1 MQMKNYLKKKE
12 VFFGVILLVFV
23 STTAY
28 KNDYFEI
35 AKQLDIF
42 TTLFKEVNMNYV
54 DKTNP
59 ADLMQES
66 ISQMLKELDPYTTY
80 MNEQD
85 IEKARIYQS
94 GAYVG
99 IGATI
104 NTSKNKLVIA
114 EVYKDLPAD
123 KVGLKAGDEIIKI
136 DGVEVSSLQESA
148 TQFLNGKKN
157 TTVALTYL
165 RNGKN
170 TEVVVAR
177 ADVKPKAV
185 PVYKLLT
192 SGIGYIALDRFS
204 KTAAKEVENALK
216 LMLIDE
222 AKGIILDL
230 RNNPGGL
237 LHEAVKIVNLFVP
250 KGQLVVS
257 TKSNIETYNQTFE
270 TQKQPLSLEI
280 PLVVLINQN
289 SASASE
295 IVAGAL
301 QDLDRAVII
310 GKRSFGKGLVQKP
323 MPLPYGSQ
331 LKVTISRYYTP
342 SGRCIQALDYR
353 NKGEDG
359 MAVRIGE
366 KQYSTFKTKNGRTV
380 YDGGGVNPDIVV
392 GAQNPNKFIE
402 VLLNSPLIFDY
413 SNQYYDNNSVEKIEG
428 FSLDKKDFIYFKKMS
443 GEEKYSAISEFQKAI
458 DQLKKTLDE
467 EGFGTMEYDFE
478 DLKRAAQISKLK
490 LIDTFEE
497 DIIAVLEGEI
507 IKRYFY
513 REGMY
518 THFMGKNKEV
528 FKAQEI
534 LNDTQAYQNILK

>member
-1 MQMKNYLKKKE
+1 MNFSLKKR
-12 VFFGVILLVFV
+12 GVLLGIIALVFI

-54 DKTNP
+54 DETNP

-66 ISQMLKELDPYTTY
+66 VNQMLKELDPYTTY

-85 IEKARIYQS
+85 VERARMYQS

-104 NTSKNKLVIA
+104 NTSENKLVVV

-123 KVGLKAGDEIIKI
+123 KGGLKSGDEIIKI
-136 DGVEVSSLQESA
+136 DGLAVSDLKESA

-157 TTVALTYL
+157 TKVSLTFL
-165 RNGKN
+165 RDDKA
-170 TEVVVAR
+170 TEIVVSR
-177 ADVKPKAV
+177 GDVKPKSV
-185 PVYKLLT
+185 PVSKLL
-192 SGIGYIALDRFS
+192 SNGIGYIALDRFT
-204 KTAAKEVENALK
+204 KTASKEVEGALK

-222 AKGIILDL
+222 AKGVVLDL

-257 TKSNIETYNQTFE
+257 TKSNVETYNQTFE

-301 QDLDRAVII
+301 QDLDRAVIV
-310 GKRSFGKGLVQKP
+310 GKRSFGKGLVQRPK
-323 MPLPYGSQ
+323 PLPYGSQ

-353 NKGEDG
+353 NRKKDG
-359 MAVRIGE
+359 SAVRYD
-366 KQYSTFKTKNGRTV
+366 KNQYTAFKTTNGRTV
-380 YDGGGVNPDIVV
+380 YDGGGIEPDIIV
-392 GAQNPNKFIE
+392 GKEKPNKFIE
-402 VLLNSPLIFDY
+402 KLLKSSLVFDY
-413 SNQYYDNNSVEKIEG
+413 SNQYFHNNTVGDMES
-428 FSLDKKDFIYFKKMS
+428 FRLDKKDFERFKKMS
-443 GEEKYSAISEFQKAI
+443 LDKKYSNISDAQEAI
-458 DQLKKTLDE
+458 DQLKNTLSE
-467 EGFGTMEYDFE
+467 EGFRAMERGLE
-478 DLKRAAQISKLK
+478 DLEASVQTSKME
-490 LIDTFEE
+490 LIEAFKN
-497 DIIAVLEGEI
+497 DINATLEGEI

-518 THFMGKNKEV
+518 TYFLATNNEV

-534 LNDTQAYQNILK
+534 INDSELYKNILR

>member
-1 MQMKNYLKKKE
+1 MNFSLKKRRG
-12 VFFGVILLVFV
+12 FLGFV
-23 STTAY
+23 ALIFIATTAY

-54 DKTNP
+54 DETNP
-59 ADLMQES
+59 ADLMEES
-66 ISQMLKELDPYTTY
+66 VQQMLKELDPYTTY

-85 IEKARIYQS
+85 VERARIYQS

-104 NTSKNKLVIA
+104 NATENKLVVV
-114 EVYKDLPAD
+114 EVYKGLPAD
-123 KVGLKAGDEIIKI
+123 KVGIKAGDEIIKI
-136 DGVEVSSLQESA
+136 DGLAVSDLKEGGV
-148 TQFLNGKKN
+148 QFLNGKKN
-157 TTVALTYL
+157 TTVSLVYL
-165 RNGKN
+165 RNKKTSEITVSRG
-170 TEVVVAR
+170 
-177 ADVKPKAV
+177 DIKPKAV
-185 PVYKLLT
+185 PVSKLLP
-192 SGIGYIALDRFS
+192 SGIGYIALARFT
-204 KTAAKEVENALK
+204 KTASKEVEAALK

-222 AKGIILDL
+222 AKGVVLDL

-237 LHEAVKIVNLFVP
+237 LHEAVKIVNLFVS

-257 TKSNIETYNQTFE
+257 TKSNVETYNQTFE

-301 QDLDRAVII
+301 QDLDRAVIV
-310 GKRSFGKGLVQKP
+310 GKRSFGKGLVQRPK
-323 MPLPYGSQ
+323 PLPYGSQ

-353 NKGEDG
+353 NRKKDG
-359 MAVRIGE
+359 SAIRYDE
-366 KQYSTFKTKNGRTV
+366 NLYTAFKTKNGRTV
-380 YDGGGVNPDIVV
+380 YDGGGVQPDVIV
-392 GAQNPNKFIE
+392 GTEKPNKFIE
-402 VLLNSPLIFDY
+402 GLLKSSIIFDY
-413 SNQYYDNNSVEKIEG
+413 SSQYFYNNNVGDMEG
-428 FSLDKKDFIYFKKMS
+428 FRLDKNDFEGFKKMS
-443 GEEKYSAISEFQKAI
+443 LDKKYSAISDSQAAI
-458 DQLKKTLDE
+458 QQLKKTLEE
-467 EGFGTMEYDFE
+467 EGFGEMHRGFKDLESSLQTSKME
-478 DLKRAAQISKLK
+478 
-490 LIDTFEE
+490 LIEYFKS
-497 DIIAVLEGEI
+497 DIVAVLEGEI

-518 THFMGKNKEV
+518 SYFLATNNEV

-534 LNDTQAYQNILK
+534 INNSELYKNILK

>member
-1 MQMKNYLKKKE
+1 MNFSLKKR
-12 VFFGVILLVFV
+12 GVLLGIIALVFI

-54 DKTNP
+54 DETNP

-66 ISQMLKELDPYTTY
+66 VNQMLKELDPYTTY

-85 IEKARIYQS
+85 VERARMYQS

-104 NTSKNKLVIA
+104 NTSENKLVVV

-123 KVGLKAGDEIIKI
+123 KGGLKSGDEIIKI
-136 DGVEVSSLQESA
+136 DGLAVSDLKESA

-157 TTVALTYL
+157 TKVSLTFL
-165 RNGKN
+165 RDDKA
-170 TEVVVAR
+170 TEIVVSR
-177 ADVKPKAV
+177 GDVKPKSV
-185 PVYKLLT
+185 PVSKLL
-192 SGIGYIALDRFS
+192 SNVIGYIALDRFT
-204 KTAAKEVENALK
+204 KTASKEVEGALK

-222 AKGIILDL
+222 AKGVVLDL

-257 TKSNIETYNQTFE
+257 TKSNVETYNQTFE

-301 QDLDRAVII
+301 QDLDRAVIV
-310 GKRSFGKGLVQKP
+310 GKRSFGKGLVQRPK
-323 MPLPYGSQ
+323 PLPYGSQ

-353 NKGEDG
+353 NRKKDG
-359 MAVRIGE
+359 SAVRYD
-366 KQYSTFKTKNGRTV
+366 KNQYTAFKTTNGRTV
-380 YDGGGVNPDIVV
+380 YDGGGIEPDIIV
-392 GAQNPNKFIE
+392 GKEKPNKFIE
-402 VLLNSPLIFDY
+402 KLLKSSLVFDY
-413 SNQYYDNNSVEKIEG
+413 SNQYFHNNTVGDMES
-428 FSLDKKDFIYFKKMS
+428 FRLDKKDFERFKKMS
-443 GEEKYSAISEFQKAI
+443 LDEKYSNISDAQEAI
-458 DQLKKTLDE
+458 DQLKKTLSE
-467 EGFGTMEYDFE
+467 EGFRAMERGLE
-478 DLKRAAQISKLK
+478 NLEASVQTSKME
-490 LIDTFEE
+490 LIEAFKN
-497 DIIAVLEGEI
+497 DINATLEGEI

-518 THFMGKNKEV
+518 TYFLATNNEV

-534 LNDTQAYQNILK
+534 INDSELYKNILR

>member
-1 MQMKNYLKKKE
+1 MKFDLKKRG
-12 VFFGVILLVFV
+12 VFMGIIALVFLA
-23 STTAY
+23 TTAY

-42 TTLFKEVNMNYV
+42 TSLFKEVNMNYV
-54 DKTNP
+54 DETNP

-66 ISQMLKELDPYTTY
+66 VKQMLNELDPYTTY
-80 MNEQD
+80 MTEQD
-85 IEKARIYQS
+85 VERARINQS
-94 GAYVG
+94 RAYVG

-104 NTSKNKLVIA
+104 NSSKNKLVVV

-136 DGVEVSSLQESA
+136 EGLDVSDLEDGA

-157 TTVALTYL
+157 TTVKLVYR
-165 RNGKN
+165 RNGKT
-170 TEVVVAR
+170 TEVSVAR

-185 PVYKLLT
+185 PVYKLLPN
-192 SGIGYIALDRFS
+192 GIGYIALDRFT
-204 KTAAKEVENALK
+204 KTASKEVENALK

-222 AKGIILDL
+222 AKGVILDL

-237 LHEAVKIVNLFVP
+237 LQEAVKIVNLFVP

-257 TKSNIETYNQTFE
+257 TKSKVEAYNQTFE
-270 TQKQPLSLEI
+270 TQKQPLSLDI
-280 PLVVLINQN
+280 PLVILINQN

-301 QDLDRAVII
+301 QDLDRAVVV
-310 GKRSFGKGLVQKP
+310 GKRSFGKGLVQRPK
-323 MPLPYGSQ
+323 PLPYGSQ

-353 NKGEDG
+353 NRKKNGAAIRYE
-359 MAVRIGE
+359 E
-366 KQYSTFKTKNGRTV
+366 NQYTAFKTKNGRTV
-380 YDGGGVNPDIVV
+380 YDGGGINPDVII
-392 GAQNPNKFIE
+392 GNEETNKFIE
-402 VLLNSPLIFDY
+402 TLLKSSLVFDF
-413 SNQYYDNNSVEKIEG
+413 SNQYYHNNTVVDLES
-428 FSLDKKDFIYFKKMS
+428 FQLNKKDLERFKNMCLD
-443 GEEKYSAISEFQKAI
+443 EKYGTIGETQENLN
-458 DQLKKTLDE
+458 QLKREFKED
-467 EGFGTMEYDFE
+467 GFGAIESNFE
-478 DLKRAAQISKLK
+478 DLEIALQTSKLK
-490 LIDTFEE
+490 LIEDFEPK
-497 DIIAVLEGEI
+497 IRSVLEEEI

-518 THFMGKNKEV
+518 AYFLATNKEV

-534 LNDTQAYQNILK
+534 INDRDAYNNLLK

>member
-1 MQMKNYLKKKE
+1 MKLYRKKR
-12 VFFGVILLVFV
+12 GVLLGILALIFI

-54 DKTNP
+54 DETNP
-59 ADLMQES
+59 ADLMQAS
-66 ISQMLKELDPYTTY
+66 VKQMLKELDPYTTY

-85 IEKARIYQS
+85 VERARIYQS

-104 NTSKNKLVIA
+104 NTSKNKLVVV
-114 EVYKDLPAD
+114 EVYKGLPAD
-123 KVGLKAGDEIIKI
+123 KAGLKSGDEIIKI
-136 DGVEVSSLQESA
+136 DGLDVSDLQESA

-165 RNGKN
+165 RNEK
-170 TEVVVAR
+170 TVEVIVSR
-177 ADVKPKAV
+177 GGVKPKAV
-185 PVYKLLT
+185 PVSKLLPN
-192 SGIGYIALDRFS
+192 GIGYIALDRFT
-204 KTAAKEVENALK
+204 KTASNEVESALK

-230 RNNPGGL
+230 RNNPGGF

-257 TKSNIETYNQTFE
+257 TKSNVESYNQTFE
-270 TQKQPLSLEI
+270 TKKQPLSLEI

-301 QDLDRAVII
+301 QDLDRAVVV
-310 GKRSFGKGLVQKP
+310 GKRSFGKGLVQRPK
-323 MPLPYGSQ
+323 PLPYGSQ
-331 LKVTISRYYTP
+331 IKVTISRYYTP

-353 NKGEDG
+353 NRKKDG
-359 MAVRIGE
+359 SAVRYE
-366 KQYSTFKTKNGRTV
+366 ENQYTAFKTKNGRTV
-380 YDGGGVNPDIVV
+380 YDGGGINPDIVV
-392 GAQNPNKFIE
+392 GNENPNKFIE
-402 VLLNSPLIFDY
+402 KLLKSALVFDY
-413 SNQYYDNNSVEKIEG
+413 SNQYFHNNTVEDLEG
-428 FSLDKKDFIYFKKMS
+428 FRLDKKDFERFKKMS
-443 GEEKYSAISEFQKAI
+443 TEKKYSTIGKTQEDI
-458 DQLKKTLDE
+458 NHLKTLLIE
-467 EGFGTMEYDFE
+467 EGFGTMETSFE
-478 DLKRAAQISKLK
+478 RLEVSLLEEKLK
-490 LIDTFEE
+490 LMETFKTE
-497 DIIAVLEGEI
+497 IITALEGEI

-518 THFMGKNKEV
+518 AYFLSENAEV

-534 LNDTQAYQNILK
+534 INDIPVYQNILK